1 MAANALKGVTPAK
14 ARNGVRVAQ
23 EGEVSDKPACPPE
36 LGSVTTDG
44 EPGEGGC
51 KPQERTT
58 LAQILARSGFQLSSC
73 EAALVQDK
81 PYRCAASGA
90 RGLA

>member
-1 MAANALKGVTPAK
+1 MAANALKGLTPAM

-23 EGEVSDKPACPPE
+23 EGDVGDKPACPPE
-36 LGSVTTDG
+36 SGSVTTEG
-44 EPGEGGC
+44 ELGEGAG
-51 KPQERTT
+51 KQQERTT
-58 LAQILARSGFQLSSC
+58 LAQILARSRFQLSSC